1 MTDDV
6 HQRLS
11 AALRAQ
17 ASGLSTGSPTGT
29 GSPGGPAAYPAPAPA
44 VSLGRKPAHAK
55 PKLPASTVLALAVLL
70 GVLAGGL
77 AGLISAW

>member
-1 MTDDV
+1 MTDEV
-6 HQRLS
+6 HRRLS

-17 ASGLSTGSPTGT
+17 ASGLSTGSPTAT
-29 GSPGGPAAYPAPAPA
+29 RSPGGGRAPYPALTP
-44 VSLGRKPAHAK
+44 GRKPAHAK